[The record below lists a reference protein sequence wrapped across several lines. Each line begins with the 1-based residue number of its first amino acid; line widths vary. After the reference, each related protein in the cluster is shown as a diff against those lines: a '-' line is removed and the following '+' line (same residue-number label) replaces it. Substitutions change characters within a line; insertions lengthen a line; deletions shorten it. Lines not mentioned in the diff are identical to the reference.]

1 MDLLVKKRSHLKLF
15 KGKMDLAMNSN
26 IFDKTGWRLGR
37 WLVTGF
43 VIMTVRTVSPSSAWQ
58 LMYPINAFI
67 VGGLLVPEVMRLFPK
82 TRQRATVISVLG
94 DAAIITI
101 LSLGLNHRIIFLYA
115 VLIIASS
122 SLNPWFV
129 PLLLSIAA
137 IGTNIAVYIL
147 AAAYPQPLVSIVIG
161 AIAFSLTGGISS
173 AIGYCL
179 AREVGLQNE
188 LNKKMENRSDRL
200 SMLSHEI
207 RTPLALIRA
216 SVELILDGAPG
227 PLTDQQRTFVE
238 NVDENARHIMTL
250 AENML
255 TQSKLESGFFTP
267 VFQPTDVRDIIRVV
281 VVNMR
286 IFTARRGQK
295 IQTYYPQVLPRVKVD
310 PMLLKQALTN
320 ITQNAIQHT
329 SAGGRIIVSV
339 AKNDL
344 GILISVTDDGAGMS
358 AEHRQQLFR
367 RFATS
372 GEGTGLGL
380 VIVKKIMELHGGQ
393 VYVDTSLGR
402 GTTFFLSLPITI
414 QQTED
419 EIESSQQNTTPFT
432 LKKIN
437 GTDHA

>member
-1 MDLLVKKRSHLKLF
+1 LFTRNVFSRNYF
-15 KGKMDLAMNSN
+15 KGKMVSVMNSS
-26 IFDKTGWRLGR
+26 IFDKTSWRLGR

-43 VIMTVRTVSPSSAWQ
+43 VIMAVGMLSLSSAQQ
-58 LMYPINAFI
+58 LMYPIYAFVI
-67 VGGLLVPEVMRLFPK
+67 VGLLIPEIMWLFPQ
-82 TRQRATVISVLG
+82 TRQRATAISVIC

-101 LSLGLNHRIIFLYA
+101 LSLGLNHKLILLYT

-122 SLNPWFV
+122 SLTVWFV
-129 PLLLSIAA
+129 PLLLSLAA
-137 IGTNIAVYIL
+137 IGTNIA
-147 AAAYPQPLVSIVIG
+147 AYLLVVAYSQPLVSIVIG
-161 AIAFSLTGGISS
+161 GIAFSLTGAISG

-179 AREVGLQNE
+179 AHEAGLRDE
-188 LNKKMENRSDRL
+188 LNKKIENRSDRL

-207 RTPLALIRA
+207 RTPLALIQA

-267 VFQPTDVRDIIRVV
+267 VFQPTDVREIIRVV
-281 VVNMR
+281 VKNMR

-329 SAGGRIIVSV
+329 SAGGRIIFSV

-367 RFATS
+367 RFVTS

-380 VIVKKIMELHGGQ
+380 VIVKRIMELHGGQ

-414 QQTED
+414 QQTENG
-419 EIESSQQNTTPFT
+419 IISSQKIKASFP

-437 GTDHA
+437 GKDHA

>member
-1 MDLLVKKRSHLKLF
+1 MV
-15 KGKMDLAMNSN
+15 LAMNSS

-43 VIMTVRTVSPSSAWQ
+43 VIMAVGVLSPSSVQ
-58 LMYPINAFI
+58 QSMFPMYAFVI
-67 VGGLLVPEVMRLFPK
+67 GGLLIPEMMRLFPQ
-82 TRQRATVISVLG
+82 TRQRATAASVIG
-94 DAAIITI
+94 DAAIITV
-101 LSLGLNHRIIFLYA
+101 LTLGLNHRLILLYA

-122 SLNPWFV
+122 SLTAWYN
-129 PLLLSIAA
+129 PLLLSLAA
-137 IGTNIAVYIL
+137 IGTNI
-147 AAAYPQPLVSIVIG
+147 AAYPQPLVSIVVG
-161 AIAFSLTGGISS
+161 GIAFSLTGAISS

-179 AREVGLQNE
+179 AREDVLRNE
-188 LNKKMENRSDRL
+188 LRKKIENRSDRL

-207 RTPLALIRA
+207 RTPLALIQA

-267 VFQPTDVRDIIRVV
+267 VFQLTDVRDIIRAVV
-281 VVNMR
+281 ANMR
-286 IFTARRGQK
+286 IFTARRGQN
-295 IQTYYPQVLPRVKVD
+295 IQTYYPQVLPRINID
-310 PMLLKQALTN
+310 SMLLKQALTN
-320 ITQNAIQHT
+320 ITQNAIHHT
-329 SAGGRIIVSV
+329 SAGGRIIISV
-339 AKNDL
+339 ARNDL
-344 GILISVTDDGAGMS
+344 GMLISITDDGAGMS

-402 GTTFFLSLPITI
+402 GTTFFLTLPVAI

-419 EIESSQQNTTPFT
+419 EIVSSQQTTAPF
-432 LKKIN
+432 LFKKID

>member
-1 MDLLVKKRSHLKLF
+1 MV
-15 KGKMDLAMNSN
+15 LAMNSS

-43 VIMTVRTVSPSSAWQ
+43 VIMAVGVLSPSSVQ
-58 LMYPINAFI
+58 QSMFPMYAFVI
-67 VGGLLVPEVMRLFPK
+67 GGLLIPEMMRLFPQ
-82 TRQRATVISVLG
+82 TRQRATAASVIG
-94 DAAIITI
+94 DAAIITV
-101 LSLGLNHRIIFLYA
+101 LTLGLNHRLILLYA

-122 SLNPWFV
+122 SLTAWYK
-129 PLLLSIAA
+129 PLLLSLAA
-137 IGTNIAVYIL
+137 IGTNIA
-147 AAAYPQPLVSIVIG
+147 AYPQPLVGIVVG
-161 AIAFSLTGGISS
+161 GIAFSLTGAISS

-179 AREVGLQNE
+179 AREDVLRNE
-188 LNKKMENRSDRL
+188 LRKKIENRSDRL

-207 RTPLALIRA
+207 RTPLALIQA

-267 VFQPTDVRDIIRVV
+267 VFQLTDVRDIIRAVV
-281 VVNMR
+281 ANMR
-286 IFTARRGQK
+286 IFTAWRGQN
-295 IQTYYPQVLPRVKVD
+295 IQTYYPQVLPRINID
-310 PMLLKQALTN
+310 SMLLKQALTN
-320 ITQNAIQHT
+320 ITQNAIHHT
-329 SAGGRIIVSV
+329 SAGGRIIISV
-339 AKNDL
+339 ARNDL
-344 GILISVTDDGAGMS
+344 GMLISITDDGAGMS

-402 GTTFFLSLPITI
+402 GTTFFLTLPVAI

-419 EIESSQQNTTPFT
+419 EIVSSQQTTAPF
-432 LKKIN
+432 LFKKID

>member
-1 MDLLVKKRSHLKLF
+1 
-15 KGKMDLAMNSN
+15 MNSS

-37 WLVTGF
+37 WLVIGF
-43 VIMTVRTVSPSSAWQ
+43 VIMAVGMLSPLSAWQ
-58 LMYPINAFI
+58 LMHPIYAFVI
-67 VGGLLVPEVMRLFPK
+67 GGLLIPEIIRLFPQA
-82 TRQRATVISVLG
+82 RQKATVASVIG
-94 DAAIITI
+94 DAVIITI
-101 LSLGLNHRIIFLYA
+101 LTLRLNHGLILLFA
-115 VLIIASS
+115 VLITASS
-122 SLNPWFV
+122 FLTAWYI
-129 PLLLSIAA
+129 PLLLSLAA
-137 IGTNIAVYIL
+137 IGTNTAAYLL
-147 AAAYPQPLVSIVIG
+147 AATYPQPLASIVVG
-161 AIAFSLTGGISS
+161 GIAFSLTGAISC

-179 AREVGLQNE
+179 VYEDALRNE
-188 LNKKMENRSDRL
+188 LKKKIENRSDRL

-207 RTPLALIRA
+207 RTPLALIQA

-267 VFQPTDVRDIIRVV
+267 VFQLTDVRDIIRAIVA
-281 VVNMR
+281 NMR
-286 IFTARRGQK
+286 IFTARRGQN
-295 IQTYYPQVLPRVKVD
+295 IQTYYPQVLPRANVD
-310 PMLLKQALTN
+310 SMLLKQALTN
-320 ITQNAIQHT
+320 IAQNAIHHT
-329 SAGGRIIVSV
+329 SAGGQIIISV
-339 AKNDL
+339 ARNDL
-344 GILISVTDDGAGMS
+344 GLLISITDDGAGMS

-402 GTTFFLSLPITI
+402 GTTFYLTLPITI

-419 EIESSQQNTTPFT
+419 EMASSQQTTAPF
-432 LKKIN
+432 LFKNIN
-437 GTDHA
+437 ETDLA

>member
-1 MDLLVKKRSHLKLF
+1 MDLLVKRRFHLKLF
-15 KGKMDLAMNSN
+15 KGKMVLAMNSS
-26 IFDKTGWRLGR
+26 IFDKTSWRLGR
-37 WLVTGF
+37 WLVIGS
-43 VIMTVRTVSPSSAWQ
+43 VIITVDAVSPFSAWQ
-58 LMYPINAFI
+58 LMNPINAFVI
-67 VGGLLVPEVMRLFPK
+67 GGLFIPEIMRLFPQM
-82 TRQRATVISVLG
+82 RQRATVISVIS
-94 DAAIITI
+94 DAVIITI
-101 LSLGLNHRIIFLYA
+101 LTLGLNHRLILLYA
-115 VLIIASS
+115 VLIIAGT
-122 SLNPWFV
+122 SLTVWYI
-129 PLLLSIAA
+129 PLLLSLAA
-137 IGTNIAVYIL
+137 IGTNIAVYL
-147 AAAYPQPLVSIVIG
+147 LVVAYPQPLVSIVIG
-161 AIAFSLTGGISS
+161 GIVFSLTGVISS

-179 AREVGLQNE
+179 ARETVLRNE
-188 LNKKMENRSDRL
+188 LKKKIENRSDRL

-207 RTPLALIRA
+207 RTPLALIQA

-267 VFQPTDVRDIIRVV
+267 IFQPTDVRDIIRAVV
-281 VVNMR
+281 TNMR
-286 IFTARRGQK
+286 IFTARRGQN

-320 ITQNAIQHT
+320 ITQNSIHHT
-329 SAGGRIIVSV
+329 SAGGRIIISV

-372 GEGTGLGL
+372 GEGAGLGL

-419 EIESSQQNTTPFT
+419 EIASSQQTTAPFP

-437 GTDHA
+437 RTDHA